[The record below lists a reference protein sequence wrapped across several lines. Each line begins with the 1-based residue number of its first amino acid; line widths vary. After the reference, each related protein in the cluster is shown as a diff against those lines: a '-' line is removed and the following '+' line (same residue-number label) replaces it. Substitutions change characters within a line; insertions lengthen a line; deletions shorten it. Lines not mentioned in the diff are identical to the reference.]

1 MSEPLKIT
9 VCGAGAWG
17 TSVALH
23 CERQGLMTTLMARRP
38 EQATAMDADRENKDY
53 LPGFSFGEN
62 LVVSSDLKSALS
74 GADVIFLGTPSY
86 ALRQWCRQIGELEAG
101 VVKKGALF
109 VSLAK
114 GLELETRKTPC
125 GIVKEELPG
134 FVVGSLSGPTFAGE
148 VAAGKPTAMTLAFD
162 DCDDA
167 AIERLQNAISGPNL
181 RVYASRDL
189 KGVELGGCLKN
200 VYAISAGCCQG
211 LKLGDNALASLLTRA
226 VAEMVRVGQALGA
239 KLETFYGLSGFGD
252 LVATCHGEW
261 SRNRTFGEEIAGG
274 RSAAEII
281 AQQKTAVEGYRTAKA
296 FHLECQSRG
305 IDAPIL
311 EQVYKICYE
320 LKPPLQ
326 ALGDLMSRDLKKE

>member
-23 CERQGLMTTLMARRP
+23 CERQGLVTTLMARRP
-38 EQATAMDADRENKDY
+38 EQAESMRTYRENKDY
-53 LPGFSFGEN
+53 LPGYSFG
-62 LVVSSDLKSALS
+62 SDLRITSDLEAALR
-74 GADVIFLGTPSY
+74 GADVIFLGAPSY
-86 ALRQWCRQIGELEAG
+86 ALRSWCQQIAQLPPG
-101 VVKKGALF
+101 VVKEGALF

-125 GIVKEELPG
+125 GIVKEELPHAL
-134 FVVGSLSGPTFAGE
+134 VGSLSGPTFAGE

-162 DCDDA
+162 DCGEA

-189 KGVELGGCLKN
+189 QGVELGGCLKN

-226 VAEMVRVGQALGA
+226 VAEMVRVGQTLGA

-261 SRNRTFGEEIAGG
+261 SRNRTFGEEIASG
-274 RSAAEII
+274 RTAAEII

-296 FHLECQSRG
+296 FHQECQSKG

-311 EQVYKICYE
+311 EQVYQICYE
-320 LKPPLQ
+320 SKPPMQ
-326 ALGDLMSRDLKKE
+326 ALSDLMSRDLKKE